1 MQEENKKI
9 CSRSFYLF
17 PNEKLSNIIRNGNAF
32 TENDVR
38 KTAEGSFKSLTQ
50 SKTAHNINVPQ
61 ETYKAL
67 LSVVRHDKENST
79 FGGEGYFLGTFR
91 TNL

>member
-1 MQEENKKI
+1 M
-9 CSRSFYLF
+9 F
-17 PNEKLSNIIRNGNAF
+17 PKEKLSNIIRNGNAF
-32 TENDVR
+32 TVNDVR

-67 LSVVRHDKENST
+67 LSVVRNDKENST